1 MSWLQRLKNKFLED
15 CRHWYKL
22 WSSWLAILWGIIV
35 TIFWNDP
42 TLLGQLVDVLPDETR
57 AFLSPLIL
65 GAFAALPII
74 VRLLK
79 QQKLM
84 DALRSDVLELD
95 EEHRDTKV
103 R

>member
-1 MSWLQRLKNKFLED
+1 MNWIQRFKDKFLDD

-22 WSSWLAILWGIIV
+22 WSSWLAILWGVIV

-42 TLLGQLVDVLPDETR
+42 TMLGQLVNVLPQEARTL
-57 AFLSPLIL
+57 LSPLVL
-65 GAFAALPII
+65 GLVAALPII

-84 DALRSDVLELD
+84 DAIKSDGLELD
-95 EEHRDTKV
+95 EEPRDKEV